1 MNELTQSPTITLE
14 GTEIRMDAQGRY
26 CLNDL
31 HKASGGEEKNKP
43 KFWLENKQ
51 TQELIQELS
60 EGGILPS
67 LEIQPVSVIR
77 GGLNQGTYV
86 VKELVYSYAM
96 WISPAF
102 NLKVIRT
109 FDAVVTG
116 KIQPTITAKR
126 QQFNLGTVTRQCVMM
141 AKACGL
147 KDNQAILSAD
157 RAVKQLT
164 GESPLQLLGATHL
177 HAPVQQIVF
186 TPTQIGQQLEPSIS
200 AVKVNVL
207 LADLGL
213 QIKIGENW
221 TPTQKGMDYA
231 EVMDTQK
238 RHSDGTPVKQ
248 VKWFSSV
255 MDLLKPY
262 HIAHLQTT

>member
-1 MNELTQSPTITLE
+1 MNELTQSIKTMSSREIAELCGKEHKHVLADIRNMCESLKIDSAEFSAQYKDSTGRTLPCFNLPKRE
-14 GTEIRMDAQGRY
+14 SLI
-26 CLNDL
+26 LV
-31 HKASGGEEKNKP
+31 SGYDIVTRAKIIDRWQE
-43 KFWLENKQ
+43 LENQ
-51 TQELIQELS
+51 
-60 EGGILPS
+60 
-67 LEIQPVSVIR
+67 
-77 GGLNQGTYV
+77 
-86 VKELVYSYAM
+86 
-96 WISPAF
+96 
-102 NLKVIRT
+102 
-109 FDAVVTG
+109 
-116 KIQPTITAKR
+116 QPTITAKR

-262 HIAHLQTT
+262 HIAYLQAT

>member
-1 MNELTQSPTITLE
+1 MMNELTQSIKTMSSREIAELCGKRHDHVMTDIRKMLSDLNLNAPDFSGTYKTDKGNTYECFNLPKRETL
-14 GTEIRMDAQGRY
+14 I
-26 CLNDL
+26 LV
-31 HKASGGEEKNKP
+31 SGYDIATRAKIIDRWQE
-43 KFWLENKQ
+43 LENQ
-51 TQELIQELS
+51 VQ
-60 EGGILPS
+60 
-67 LEIQPVSVIR
+67 
-77 GGLNQGTYV
+77 
-86 VKELVYSYAM
+86 
-96 WISPAF
+96 
-102 NLKVIRT
+102 
-109 FDAVVTG
+109 
-116 KIQPTITAKR
+116 QPTIQAKR

-177 HAPVQQIVF
+177 HAPVQQIVL

-255 MDLLKPY
+255 MDLIKPY
-262 HIAHLQTT
+262 HIAYLQTT

>member
-1 MNELTQSPTITLE
+1 MMNELTQSIKTMSSREIAELCGKEHKHVLADIRNMCESLKIDSAEFSAQYKDSTGRTLPCFNLPKRE
-14 GTEIRMDAQGRY
+14 SLI
-26 CLNDL
+26 LV
-31 HKASGGEEKNKP
+31 SGYDVVTRAKIIDRWQE
-43 KFWLENKQ
+43 LENQ
-51 TQELIQELS
+51 VQ
-60 EGGILPS
+60 
-67 LEIQPVSVIR
+67 
-77 GGLNQGTYV
+77 
-86 VKELVYSYAM
+86 
-96 WISPAF
+96 
-102 NLKVIRT
+102 
-109 FDAVVTG
+109 
-116 KIQPTITAKR
+116 QPTIQAKR

-157 RAVKQLT
+157 RAVKHLT

-177 HAPVQQIVF
+177 HAPVQQIVL

-262 HIAHLQTT
+262 HIAYLQDT